1 MDEFIKIFG
10 DITIAEI
17 AAWLVA
23 VLFLWKT
30 YKKVKDYFISRYEVE
45 RKRDEDIAK
54 VIAETAKYPLYRK
67 QSLAIQKQLTD
78 QINAIRKA
86 QETEEKRLRR
96 LEESTEK
103 RERNKLRDR
112 LLQSYRYF
120 TSAEKNPRQAWSR
133 MESEAFWEMFKDYE
147 DMNGDGYVHT
157 DVQPA
162 MNRLSIVEMTDPEKL
177 TELMNSRR

>member
-1 MDEFIKIFG
+1 MNEFLKLFGEITLADIVTLALACGFIFKIYR
-10 DITIAEI
+10 T
-17 AAWLVA
+17 VKKY
-23 VLFLWKT
+23 FL
-30 YKKVKDYFISRYEVE
+30 DRYETE
-45 RKRDEDIAK
+45 KQRDEDIAK

-67 QSLAIQKQLTD
+67 QSIAIQKQLTD

-120 TSAEKNPRQAWSR
+120 TSLEKNPRQSWSR

-147 DMNGDGYVHT
+147 DMGGNGYVHT
-157 DVQPA
+157 EVQPA
-162 MNRLSIVEMTDPEKL
+162 MNRLAIVEMTDTEKL

>member
-1 MDEFIKIFG
+1 MNEFIGLFG
-10 DITIAEI
+10 DITIAELV
-17 AAWLVA
+17 AWLVA
-23 VLFLWKT
+23 VLFLWRI
-30 YKKVKDYFISRYEVE
+30 YKKVKDYFISRYEIE

-67 QSLAIQKQLTD
+67 QSIAIQKQLTD

-157 DVQPA
+157 EVQPA
-162 MNRLSIVEMTDPEKL
+162 MNRLSVVEMTDTEKL

>member
-10 DITIAEI
+10 DLTVAEI
-17 AAWLVA
+17 VAWLVA
-23 VLFLWKT
+23 VLFLWRI
-30 YKKVKDYFISRYEVE
+30 YKKVKDYFISRYEIE

-54 VIAETAKYPLYRK
+54 VIEETKKYPLYRK

-120 TSAEKNPRQAWSR
+120 TNIEKNPRQAWTR
-133 MESEAFWEMFKDYE
+133 MESEAFWEIFKDYE
-147 DMNGDGYVHT
+147 DMGGDGYIHSV
-157 DVQPA
+157 VQPD
-162 MNRLSIVEMTDPEKL
+162 MNKLQVIEMSDADKVA
-177 TELMNSRR
+177 ELMNSRR